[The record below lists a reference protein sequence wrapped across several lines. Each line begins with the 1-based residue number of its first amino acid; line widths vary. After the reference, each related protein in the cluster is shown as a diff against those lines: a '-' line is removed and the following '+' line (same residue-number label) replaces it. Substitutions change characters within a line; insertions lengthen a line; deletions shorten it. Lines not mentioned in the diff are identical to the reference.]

1 MSDDKEH
8 IGEFDINYD
17 MVLACKECLP
27 ATRLLAADL
36 MQNPY
41 LTVGMFLKNL
51 SDSDLA
57 TFSEIVETSFDLED
71 DDEVGD
77 PRLADLVLIAEMLSR
92 AEGITSEDDAALQQ
106 TVNKF
111 MVMITMESLA
121 RKGLVRVYHNNMSFG
136 EDAADRIVIEK
147 IKDFD
152 DDLEN

>member
-1 MSDDKEH
+1 MTDDEDQ
-8 IGEFDINYD
+8 IGEFEINYD
-17 MVLACKECLP
+17 SVLAYKDCMP
-27 ATRLLAADL
+27 VTRLLAADL

-41 LTVGMFLKNL
+41 LTVGIFLKNL

-57 TFSEIVETSFDLED
+57 TFSEIVEANFDIEEED
-71 DDEVGD
+71 TVED

-92 AEGITSEDDAALQQ
+92 AEGITSANDTELQQ

-121 RKGLVRVYHNNMSFG
+121 RKGLVKVYHNNMSFG

-147 IKDFD
+147 LKDFD
-152 DDLEN
+152 NDIED